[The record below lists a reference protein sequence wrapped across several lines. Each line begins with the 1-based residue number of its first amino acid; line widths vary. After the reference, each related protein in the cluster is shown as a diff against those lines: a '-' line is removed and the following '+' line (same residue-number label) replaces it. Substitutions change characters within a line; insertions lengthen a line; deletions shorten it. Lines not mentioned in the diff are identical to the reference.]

1 MYDNIR
7 VPPSPP
13 PPAIIGL
20 GGAVHNISSVIL
32 MVSKLED
39 GVLVMQWCAGKG
51 GCSVRGFALYR
62 KRVLYCCV
70 KWCWES
76 RVCCAWSACAVHDV
90 SVKKVRFIVYGVGS
104 QVKGAYCVS
113 GTTIGRHMDWMYEKG
128 EPAWVALCKIW
139 PLMLYIEWLC
149 RMREPVTLLCTKSVL
164 GNS

>member
-1 MYDNIR
+1 M
-7 VPPSPP
+7 
-13 PPAIIGL
+13 
-20 GGAVHNISSVIL
+20 
-32 MVSKLED
+32 
-39 GVLVMQWCAGKG
+39 C
-51 GCSVRGFALYR
+51 R
-62 KRVLYCCV
+62 KRGLFSERICTVQEEGTVLLC
-70 KWCWES
+70 ES
-76 RVCCAWSACAVHDV
+76 RVCCAWSACALHDV

-139 PLMLYIEWLC
+139 PLMLCIEWLC